1 MNMIIID
8 NFLPYPHV
16 VREWA
21 LQQQYFDCKET
32 SKIQGKETTWPG
44 VRTNVIVDLDKQYA
58 DDVLSK
64 ISYLSSTFFGIPESC
79 GIRSCFQVTTSKDGD
94 SWIHKDDVGVVAGL
108 LYLTPD
114 PPPDSGTIIY
124 TPPPH
129 LEHDIVGN
137 SFNRLLLYSAN
148 AYHKSNKYFGD
159 NLRNGRLTQL
169 FFVSMN

>member
-21 LQQQYFDCKET
+21 LQQKYYNCEEM
-32 SKIQGKETTWPG
+32 SELHNIPTTWPG
-44 VRTNVIVDLDKQYA
+44 IRTDVIVDLDTDYA
-58 DDVLSK
+58 NDILSK
-64 ISYLSSTFFGIPESC
+64 ISYLASSFFGVTSSS
-79 GIRSCFQVTTSKDGD
+79 GIRSCFQITTEKDGD

-114 PPPDSGTIIY
+114 PPPESGTIIY

-129 LEHDIVGN
+129 KEHDIVGN

-148 AYHKSNKYFGD
+148 AYHKSNNYFGSGMRD
-159 NLRNGRLTQL
+159 GRLTQL
-169 FFVSMN
+169 FFVS